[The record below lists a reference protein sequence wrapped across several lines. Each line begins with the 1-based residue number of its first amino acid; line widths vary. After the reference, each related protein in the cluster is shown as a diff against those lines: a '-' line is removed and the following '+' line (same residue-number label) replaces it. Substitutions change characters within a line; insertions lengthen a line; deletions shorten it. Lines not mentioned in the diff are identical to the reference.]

1 MRGRNRTHTRYR
13 DVIGGDEEEEE
24 DEARKLRATTF

>member
-13 DVIGGDEEEEE
+13 DVIGGEEEE